1 MFVCVCVHVCVSV
14 CVCVCVHVCVCV
26 CACVALQVWVHVC
39 VRVAHAADD
48 HVDERRL
55 SKELEKAV
63 VQKDAPMDMHPQS
76 RAARIWERAQ
86 HLLVLLALSTPG
98 GAE

>member
-1 MFVCVCVHVCVSV
+1 
-14 CVCVCVHVCVCV
+14 
-26 CACVALQVWVHVC
+26 VWVHVC